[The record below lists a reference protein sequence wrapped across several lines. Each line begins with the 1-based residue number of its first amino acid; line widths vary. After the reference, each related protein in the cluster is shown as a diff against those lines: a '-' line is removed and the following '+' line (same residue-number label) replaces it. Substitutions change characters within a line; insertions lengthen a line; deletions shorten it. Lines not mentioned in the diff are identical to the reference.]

1 MSTPSSRVRPLLAAG
16 VVVIAALTGAAC
28 GASGGDT
35 AEADA
40 TTTTAEAEPATT
52 TTTEPPTTTST
63 TEAEPEPQE
72 PSGDDDGVV
81 MVGDKSVMLDGFI
94 GVRIPAGWSITSSR
108 PLEPSSSPPGGETEL
123 DTDALVQALV
133 INPVDAPRGASFVL
147 VHYEHSD
154 SVPDLDRFTE
164 AVTGLLSGDG
174 STIGAAKEATIGSQ
188 PGRLHQVKSASGMNG
203 VLITLESGDEFF
215 FLLSLV
221 ADQAYAADAG
231 DMIASVS
238 LVPEALPT

>member
-1 MSTPSSRVRPLLAAG
+1 MSISARPVRPLLAGIALAVAVLGG
-16 VVVIAALTGAAC
+16 VGC
-28 GASGGDT
+28 GASGSDT

-40 TTTTAEAEPATT
+40 ATTTTAEPTTTTTEAPAATT
-52 TTTEPPTTTST
+52 TTTEP
-63 TEAEPEPQE
+63 EPEPE
-72 PSGDDDGVV
+72 PSGDDGGVV

-94 GVRIPAGWSITSSR
+94 GVRIPDGWSITSSR

-133 INPVDAPRGASFVL
+133 INPDDAPRGASFVL

-188 PGRLHQVKSASGMNG
+188 PARLHQVQSASGMNG
-203 VLITLESGDEFF
+203 VLITLESGGEFF

-221 ADQAYAADAG
+221 DDQTYAADAG